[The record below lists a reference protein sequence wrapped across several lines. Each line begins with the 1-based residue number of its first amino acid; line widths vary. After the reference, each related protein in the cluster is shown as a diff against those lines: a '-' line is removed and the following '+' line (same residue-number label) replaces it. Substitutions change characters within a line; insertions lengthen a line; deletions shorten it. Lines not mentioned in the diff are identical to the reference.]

1 VASLRKPRALPRGGT
16 IGIAA
21 PASAVDLA
29 QVVAGEKRWREAGF
43 SVVRRDDLAARDRYL
58 AGDDARRAAELRE
71 LWADPRV
78 DAIVCARGGY
88 GCHRIIDRLDAEA
101 ARAAAKPL
109 VGYSDI
115 TTLLLWQHR
124 CAGLVGVHGPMLERG
139 DEITDEEF
147 GALVEVLTGT
157 ERLPLL
163 REGTNGAGA
172 SVEGPLVGGSLT
184 LVAASLGTPWAVDAR
199 GAILML
205 EDTGERP
212 FRIDR
217 MLQQLRYAGVLDR
230 VVGVGL
236 GHFERCDEPARSAGG
251 ERARGERSEPDG
263 VINAEQI
270 LREWLDASGVPWVSG
285 LPFGHGAPNLA
296 WPMGVRARLDG
307 ARATL
312 HILERGVAESR

>member
-1 VASLRKPRALPRGGT
+1 MTPLRKPRALPHGGT

-21 PASAVDLA
+21 PASAVDLV
-29 QVVAGEKRWREAGF
+29 QVAAGEKRWREAGF
-43 SVVRRDDLAARDRYL
+43 NVVRRDDLAARDRYL

-88 GCHRIIDRLDAEA
+88 GCHRIMDRLDPEA
-101 ARAAAKPL
+101 ARTAAKPL

-115 TTLLLWQHR
+115 TTLLLWQRR
-124 CAGLVGVHGPMLERG
+124 CAGLAGLHGPMLERG
-139 DEITDEEF
+139 DEIGDDEF
-147 GALVEVLTGT
+147 GALVEMLTGT
-157 ERLPLL
+157 ERLPLV
-163 REGTNGAGA
+163 REGTDGAGA
-172 SVEGPLVGGSLT
+172 CVEGPLVGGSLT
-184 LVAASLGTPWAVDAR
+184 LVAASLGTPWAVDAC

-217 MLQQLRYAGVLDR
+217 MLQQLRHAGVLAG
-230 VVGVGL
+230 VAGVGL
-236 GHFERCDEPARSAGG
+236 GHFDRCA
-251 ERARGERSEPDG
+251 EPDG
-263 VINAEQI
+263 FIDSVQI